1 MCFVKDFRLLNWLLL
16 KIRYSETDQM
26 GYAHH
31 GNYAQYFEIG
41 RLELLNDLGISYK
54 KMEEEGLILPVYSIN
69 TRFIKPAKFDDSL
82 TLRTILKKL
91 PTARIT
97 FEYEIYNSDN
107 EKISTGETVL
117 VFVDTHKKRPIKIPN
132 ELLYKIEK
140 KF

>member
-1 MCFVKDFRLLNWLLL
+1 MIENNTPL

-41 RLELLNDLGISYK
+41 RLELLHDLGISYK

-69 TRFIKPAKFDDSL
+69 TRCIKPAKFDDTL
-82 TLRTILKKL
+82 RLRTILKEL

-107 EKISTGETVL
+107 VKISTGQTVL
-117 VFVDTHKKRPIKIPN
+117 VFVDTKKNRPIKIPSD
-132 ELLYKIEK
+132 LLSKISEK
-140 KF
+140 F